1 MANAGAA
8 NSQSTSTNGG
18 NFIGAISSQGVS
30 GDLTVLK
37 TELQN
42 MRDVTWITHMLLI
55 PRWQQR
61 VSEFASETWNG
72 QSQR

>member
-8 NSQSTSTNGG
+8 GCQSTNTNGG

-37 TELQN
+37 TELQS

-55 PRWQQR
+55 PRWRQR
-61 VSEFASETWNG
+61 LSELEFEIWNG

>member
-8 NSQSTSTNGG
+8 NSQSTNTNGE

-37 TELQN
+37 TGLQS

-55 PRWQQR
+55 PRWRQR
-61 VSEFASETWNG
+61 LSEFELETWSG
-72 QSQR
+72 PSQR